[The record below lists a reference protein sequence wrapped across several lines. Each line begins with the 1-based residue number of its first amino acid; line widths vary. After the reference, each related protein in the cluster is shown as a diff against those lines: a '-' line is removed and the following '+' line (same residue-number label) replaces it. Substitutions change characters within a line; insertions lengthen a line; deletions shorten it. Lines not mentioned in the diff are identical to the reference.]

1 MDLRILAFAAL
12 LVPLALAAEE
22 AARQSAPVVIA
33 NRPVIVLRGPIAGYS
48 AEERARGAVERIEAA
63 LDSNANAEVS
73 FGEYETGTRV
83 RVGGRHAFVVTAIDI
98 DPDAGETTMLVAKE
112 AAKRLERAIAERRE
126 QSSPGYLLIA
136 LAYAAAAT
144 LVYGLLV
151 WGLVRGSRWVGDRV
165 SAVADEKA
173 RRLQVGSVQQI
184 AKRLIA
190 VVAWVLGALA
200 SVWWI
205 AFVLERFPFTRRWGE
220 DLEFNLLQ
228 IAKQMA
234 FAVAGALPGL
244 VFVVIIFLLARAVI
258 GLVRVFFDR
267 VEHGRINVGWLDADT
282 ARPTRRIF
290 VFILW
295 VFALA
300 VAYPYLPGAQTEA
313 FKGLSVLIGLMVS
326 LGGASVL
333 GQAFSGMILMYTR
346 TFKRG
351 DYVRVGD
358 NEGTVTDLGM
368 FSTRI
373 RTGLGDEITL
383 SNSTVLASTTRNYS
397 HTVRGTG
404 CVLDAVVTIGYGTPW
419 RQVEAMLLEA
429 ARRTDDVATDP
440 APIVRQ
446 TALSDYYVEYRLV
459 AYTPLERPAP
469 RAEVLS
475 RLHGHIQDVFN
486 EHGVQIM
493 SPHYVL
499 DPKAPQVVPKDK
511 WFTAPARPPEKREA
525 ERRLP
530 ATRESEP
537 DPAADQEAAAKAR
550 NQPDAFS

>member
-1 MDLRILAFAAL
+1 MDLRILAFAVL
-12 LVPLALAAEE
+12 LVPLALSAQET
-22 AARQSAPVVIA
+22 ARQQSAPVVIA
-33 NRPVIVLRGPIAGYS
+33 NRTVIVLRGPVAGYS
-48 AEERARGAVERIEAA
+48 AEERVRGAIERIEAA
-63 LDSNANAEVS
+63 LDLDPNAEVS
-73 FGEYETGTRV
+73 FGDYETGTRV
-83 RVGGRHAFVVTAIDI
+83 RVGGRHAFVVTGIDI
-98 DPDAGETTMLVAKE
+98 EPEAGETTMLVAKE
-112 AAKRLERAIAERRE
+112 AARRLERAIAERRE

-136 LAYAAAAT
+136 VAYAAAAT
-144 LVYGLLV
+144 LVYGLLI

-173 RRLQVGSVQQI
+173 RKLQVGSVQQI
-184 AKRLIA
+184 AKRVIA
-190 VVAWVLGALA
+190 VIAWVLGALA

-228 IAKQMA
+228 IAKQVA
-234 FAVAGALPGL
+234 LAVAGALPGL

-267 VEHGRINVGWLDADT
+267 VEQGRINVGWLDADT

-290 VFILW
+290 SFIIW

-300 VAYPYLPGAQTEA
+300 MAYPYLPGARTEA

-346 TFKRG
+346 TFRRG
-351 DYVRVGD
+351 DYVRIGD
-358 NEGTVTDLGM
+358 NEGTVIDLGM
-368 FSTRI
+368 FATRI

-404 CVLDAVVTIGYGTPW
+404 YVLDAVVTIGYGRPW

-429 ARRTDDVATDP
+429 ARRTDDVAADP
-440 APIVRQ
+440 VPIVRQ

-459 AYTPLERPAP
+459 AYTPLERPEP

-475 RLHGHIQDVFN
+475 RLHGNIQDVFN

-499 DPKAPQVVPKDK
+499 DPKEPQVVPKDK
-511 WFTAPARPPEKREA
+511 WFTAPARPPE
-525 ERRLP
+525 
-530 ATRESEP
+530 
-537 DPAADQEAAAKAR
+537 R
-550 NQPDAFS
+550 NA